1 MTGIGA
7 AVVGTG
13 FIGVVHV
20 EALRGIGVDVVG
32 VVGSSPER
40 ARQKPGLPE
49 PYESFEAMLAD
60 ERVQVVHLTTPN
72 HLHYPQVKAVL
83 AAGKHVVCEKP
94 LALTSEESGEL
105 LRLAEDSGLVHCTN
119 YNVRF
124 YPILHE
130 ARERVRRG
138 DIGRVWNAHGTY
150 IQDWLHQPTDWNWR
164 LDPELGGSLRA
175 VADIGTHWMDLTG
188 WITGRRVAA
197 VFADLYTVHP
207 VRHVPTGPVETYA
220 DAGAIE
226 RVDRE
231 MATEDIAHVLL
242 RYEDGSRGQVD
253 DLAGQRGPE
262 ELRHVRGRRLGR
274 RARLELRAARRAL
287 ARPSRPAERAA
298 LSRPVADE
306 RAGPRRLPGR
316 PRRGIHG
323 HLQVPLPRRLPSRR
337 GGRDAGRARFPD
349 LRGRARGDSALR
361 CDRGVRRER
370 HVDRGAALKLG
381 LLTAAFPDLTLEQVA
396 AWAAGEGFESLE
408 IACWPAGGGERRR
421 YAGVTHID
429 VDSFDPAAVRDVL
442 DRHGLEISSLAY
454 YPNNLHPDDEHRK
467 EVNGHLLK
475 VVDAAQKLGVEVVG
489 TFVGNDKD
497 RPLTE
502 NLERFGRIWPDLV
515 RHAGERGVK
524 IAIENC
530 PMIFSED
537 EWPGGNN
544 LAWSPAIWEQMFTT
558 IPDENFGLNL
568 DPSHLVWLMIDRER
582 AVYDFADRIFHVH
595 AKDMEVRRDGLYRH
609 GTLSSGMGWQVP
621 RLPGLGEVDWP
632 RFVAAL
638 YAVGYDR
645 WISVEHE
652 DRRFEG
658 DEDLVKRGFLLARNT
673 LRPLIV

>member
-1 MTGIGA
+1 M
-7 AVVGTG
+7 
-13 FIGVVHV
+13 
-20 EALRGIGVDVVG
+20 
-32 VVGSSPER
+32 
-40 ARQKPGLPE
+40 
-49 PYESFEAMLAD
+49 
-60 ERVQVVHLTTPN
+60 
-72 HLHYPQVKAVL
+72 
-83 AAGKHVVCEKP
+83 VCEKP

-175 VADIGTHWMDLTG
+175 VADIGTHWLDLTG
-188 WITGRRVAA
+188 WITGRRVAE

-220 DAGAIE
+220 DPGEIE

-242 RYEDGSRGQVD
+242 RYEDGTRGQVTISQVS
-253 DLAGQRGPE
+253 AGRKN
-262 ELRHVRGRRLGR
+262 HAVVRGGRLGG
-274 RARLELRAARRAL
+274 RARLELRAARGAL
-287 ARPSRPAERAA
+287 ARPPRPAERAA
-298 LSRPVADE
+298 LPRPVADE
-306 RAGPRRLPGR
+306 RARSRRLSGR

-323 HLQVPLPRRLPSRR
+323 HLQVPLPRRVP
-337 GGRDAGRARFPD
+337 GGREWRHAGRARLPD
-349 LRGRARGDSALR
+349 LRGRARGDPALR
-361 CDRGVRRER
+361 CDRGVRPEGRLG
-370 HVDRGAALKLG
+370 RGGALKLG

-502 NLERFGRIWPDLV
+502 NLERFARVWPDLV

-595 AKDMEVRRDGLYRH
+595 AKDLEVRRDGLYRH
-609 GTLSSGMGWQVP
+609 GTFSVGIGWQVP

-638 YAVGYDR
+638 YAIGYDR
-645 WISVEHE
+645 WISIEHE

-658 DEDLVKRGFLLARNT
+658 DEELVKRGFLLARNT